1 MIDGEPQEISLK
13 DPLYKSGELLMG
25 YKGASYMDTGYFYAP
40 YIPITQTPVVLDPNS
55 FTPQKGI
62 LTRYG
67 KKLLDP
73 SLFGSINIDN
83 ITEDEAWTIKK
94 KPKKIWRDITDPSEV
109 SRFD

>member
-1 MIDGEPQEISLK
+1 
-13 DPLYKSGELLMG
+13 MG
-25 YKGASYMDTGYFYAP
+25 YKGASYMDSGYFYAP
-40 YIPITQTPVVLDPNS
+40 YILTTTPVVLDPNS

-73 SLFGSINIDN
+73 TLFGTVNISN
-83 ITEDEAWTIKK
+83 FTEEPDWTIKK
-94 KPKKIWRDITDPSEV
+94 KNKKLWRDITEDVEV